1 MKMTFIYKSVEFK
14 TALNE
19 QAEMA
24 NGKIKWPQKDATQ
37 LIVECTLTKNCKS
50 LVKTWKTNIK
60 DDLMRMLDNLCVEEI
75 KVKQTFWQG
84 VWELI
89 NEFVISDSQRV
100 IIVLEEARCTV
111 VIGGYENNV
120 APLRDKII
128 QMISN

>member
-1 MKMTFIYKSVEFK
+1 
-14 TALNE
+14 
-19 QAEMA
+19 
-24 NGKIKWPQKDATQ
+24 
-37 LIVECTLTKNCKS
+37 
-50 LVKTWKTNIK
+50 
-60 DDLMRMLDNLCVEEI
+60 MRMLDNLCVEEI
-75 KVKQTFWQG
+75 KVKQTGWQG

-111 VIGGYENNV
+111 VIGGYENSV